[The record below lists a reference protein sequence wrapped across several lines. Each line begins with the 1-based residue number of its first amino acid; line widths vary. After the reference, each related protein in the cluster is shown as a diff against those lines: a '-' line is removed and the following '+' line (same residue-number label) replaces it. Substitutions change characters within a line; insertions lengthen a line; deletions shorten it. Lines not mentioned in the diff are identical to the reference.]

1 MPAQADIN
9 KAQGKSDNEN
19 DKEAT
24 LMPNSLDQ
32 PSVANINPY
41 HPSNT
46 DLSSHHFPYYSSDY
60 FLRLQQ
66 QLLLL
71 YSHKNNTNSLH
82 KDAPKIPTILEANP
96 SISADMPV
104 DVASAIETNTS
115 HEDDKRRTTR
125 DSISFTDSGLHISSE
140 SSSQDASLVGQT
152 QTEEDEDEDII
163 IDVEHCEDNFNIDAL
178 TEYQSISTGSNDQQD
193 DIQDTIYENNN
204 ESSHLEV
211 SNFNQQSDQGH
222 CIKEYPKST
231 HNYENTNECKG
242 NSENYYNPKK
252 KIFAHWS
259 KYGDPVINGTEALK
273 SIQNIPQKQNPHT
286 KNINLDEIHQ
296 YRHKKIRRESSD
308 IIKLDNRIIGDQK
321 DSNHG
326 EHNSEKITMV
336 KVRKVQNWPKKCVD
350 SKYSTNKQKTK
361 SKTDVKEW
369 ETKEIKTNYSKSLQQ
384 NLPNQTPSCTLKES
398 DLIDGLR
405 ILAKFGSHFYPGRL
419 TEISAPD
426 VYGIIIDK
434 ERGGK
439 PHIFS
444 REEIIRDMI
453 LEMRPRT
460 VTELEL
466 GARVCAYWSTKIN
479 YLHPG
484 TVAGPDI
491 DSDYVI
497 IQLDDGDCRDI
508 HIDQVRYLPTNYP
521 ILDVTVENSVGELYG
536 SRKRLM
542 GAKKDGEK
550 PGKEKGLRAK
560 RSLKTKQDHQ
570 KQKCKRKS
578 DDWTVVVTE
587 VIDSVE
593 TANTNANYIND
604 DMNVRDEDQDSAF
617 ESDEEID
624 DKEYY
629 KVNQPSLQT
638 KSAIAAFLPPQ
649 HLWSWSDEGRKLSP
663 KSRKVYHDIIE
674 KDDEKIKVGDC
685 VVFLSTGRPD
695 RPYIGRI
702 DSMWQNTTGNM
713 RVQVMW
719 FYHPAEVEGTAVG
732 GGRVED
738 IRRKG
743 ALFSSNHYDEN
754 DVQTI
759 SHKCQ
764 VLQLQEFTTANIV
777 DSDSD
782 DTYYVAGQY
791 DPVEGVIVFIQGLW
805 E

>member
-1 MPAQADIN
+1 MGKNKQERMPAQADIN

-115 HEDDKRRTTR
+115 
-125 DSISFTDSGLHISSE
+125 
-140 SSSQDASLVGQT
+140 
-152 QTEEDEDEDII
+152 DEDEDII

-193 DIQDTIYENNN
+193 DIQDTIYDNNN

-308 IIKLDNRIIGDQK
+308 IIKLDNRSIGDQK

-453 LEMRPRT
+453 LEMRPRI

-536 SRKRLM
+536 SRKRLI

-550 PGKEKGLRAK
+550 PEKEKGLRAK

-570 KQKCKRKS
+570 KQ
-578 DDWTVVVTE
+578 
-587 VIDSVE
+587 
-593 TANTNANYIND
+593 NA
-604 DMNVRDEDQDSAF
+604 
-617 ESDEEID
+617 
-624 DKEYY
+624 KE
-629 KVNQPSLQT
+629 KVM
-638 KSAIAAFLPPQ
+638 
-649 HLWSWSDEGRKLSP
+649 
-663 KSRKVYHDIIE
+663 
-674 KDDEKIKVGDC
+674 
-685 VVFLSTGRPD
+685 TG
-695 RPYIGRI
+695 
-702 DSMWQNTTGNM
+702 
-713 RVQVMW
+713 
-719 FYHPAEVEGTAVG
+719 
-732 GGRVED
+732 
-738 IRRKG
+738 
-743 ALFSSNHYDEN
+743 L
-754 DVQTI
+754 
-759 SHKCQ
+759 
-764 VLQLQEFTTANIV
+764 
-777 DSDSD
+777 
-782 DTYYVAGQY
+782 
-791 DPVEGVIVFIQGLW
+791 
-805 E
+805 

>member
-1 MPAQADIN
+1 
-9 KAQGKSDNEN
+9 
-19 DKEAT
+19 
-24 LMPNSLDQ
+24 
-32 PSVANINPY
+32 
-41 HPSNT
+41 
-46 DLSSHHFPYYSSDY
+46 
-60 FLRLQQ
+60 
-66 QLLLL
+66 
-71 YSHKNNTNSLH
+71 
-82 KDAPKIPTILEANP
+82 
-96 SISADMPV
+96 
-104 DVASAIETNTS
+104 
-115 HEDDKRRTTR
+115 
-125 DSISFTDSGLHISSE
+125 
-140 SSSQDASLVGQT
+140 
-152 QTEEDEDEDII
+152 
-163 IDVEHCEDNFNIDAL
+163 
-178 TEYQSISTGSNDQQD
+178 
-193 DIQDTIYENNN
+193 
-204 ESSHLEV
+204 
-211 SNFNQQSDQGH
+211 
-222 CIKEYPKST
+222 
-231 HNYENTNECKG
+231 
-242 NSENYYNPKK
+242 
-252 KIFAHWS
+252 
-259 KYGDPVINGTEALK
+259 
-273 SIQNIPQKQNPHT
+273 
-286 KNINLDEIHQ
+286 
-296 YRHKKIRRESSD
+296 
-308 IIKLDNRIIGDQK
+308 
-321 DSNHG
+321 
-326 EHNSEKITMV
+326 
-336 KVRKVQNWPKKCVD
+336 
-350 SKYSTNKQKTK
+350 
-361 SKTDVKEW
+361 
-369 ETKEIKTNYSKSLQQ
+369 
-384 NLPNQTPSCTLKES
+384 
-398 DLIDGLR
+398 
-405 ILAKFGSHFYPGRL
+405 
-419 TEISAPD
+419 
-426 VYGIIIDK
+426 
-434 ERGGK
+434 
-439 PHIFS
+439 
-444 REEIIRDMI
+444 
-453 LEMRPRT
+453 